1 MTMFRSMNENMEEF
15 TPALTAIASD
25 IREVQ
30 AWPRL
35 YEPAAL
41 SIHARPVSAA
51 CAMNYNRSTDLLGAT
66 VSGGIY
72 PRSH

>member
-1 MTMFRSMNENMEEF
+1 MTMIRSMNENMEEF
-15 TPALTAIASD
+15 TPALTA
-25 IREVQ
+25 Q

-41 SIHARPVSAA
+41 STHARPVSAA
-51 CAMNYNRSTDLLGAT
+51 CAMNYNRSSDLLGAT